1 MPAQRLHSFVGGR
14 VSHVPAVQG
23 YLDRK
28 FKELGV
34 QNAYFPQ
41 LIPYS
46 FLQKEA
52 DHVEGFAPEL
62 ALVTKGL
69 PTSLPSGPW
78 QYHTALITAST
89 LAVPLREPLTLKPVQ
104 APCSLPDLG

>member
-1 MPAQRLHSFVGGR
+1 M
-14 VSHVPAVQG
+14 QG
-23 YLDRK
+23 YLDKR

-62 ALVTKGL
+62 ALVTKG
-69 PTSLPSGPW
+69 
-78 QYHTALITAST
+78 QT
-89 LAVPLREPLTLKPVQ
+89 LS
-104 APCSLPDLG
+104 APP

>member
-1 MPAQRLHSFVGGR
+1 MLHIMLHSEALSDACMKAR
-14 VSHVPAVQG
+14 PANLPGNVQG
-23 YLDRK
+23 YLDRR

-62 ALVTKGL
+62 ALVTKGQELSSAPVDEL
-69 PTSLPSGPW
+69 PKHVYNCW
-78 QYHTALITAST
+78 AYDRHTQ
-89 LAVPLREPLTLKPVQ
+89 KPR
-104 APCSLPDLG
+104 

>member
-1 MPAQRLHSFVGGR
+1 MLHVMLHSEAL
-14 VSHVPAVQG
+14 SDACMEALPANLPNVQG
-23 YLDRK
+23 YLDRR

-62 ALVTKGL
+62 ALVTKGERMSSA
-69 PTSLPSGPW
+69 PTYKL
-78 QYHTALITAST
+78 
-89 LAVPLREPLTLKPVQ
+89 LKYMNKY
-104 APCSLPDLG
+104 